1 MDLDLIFV
9 GGLLAAAFSIPAF
22 VSAFA
27 DRRWPTGG
35 LILAVAGGVAIGYA
49 IQEDG
54 DRYTIANT
62 DDVVVEVLGRFLN

>member
-9 GGLLAAAFSIPAF
+9 AGLLGAAFSIPAF

-35 LILAVAGGVAIGYA
+35 LVLLVVGGLAVAYA
-49 IQEDG
+49 IQENG
-54 DRYTIANT
+54 DRYTVANT
-62 DDVVVEVLGRFLN
+62 GEVVVEVLGRYLN

>member
-9 GGLLAAAFSIPAF
+9 LGLLGAAFSIPAF

-35 LILAVAGGVAIGYA
+35 LILAVVGGLAVAYA
-49 IQEDG
+49 IQEDS

-62 DDVVVEVLGRFLN
+62 DNVVVEVLGRYLN

>member
-9 GGLLAAAFSIPAF
+9 LGLLGVAFAIPAF

-35 LILAVAGGVAIGYA
+35 LVLLVAGGVAVAYA

-54 DRYTIANT
+54 DRFTVANT
-62 DDVVVEVLGRFLN
+62 PDVVVEVLGRYLN